1 MIFSQFSSRR
11 RVFVKRVASVS
22 SITLAVSL
30 AACGSHG
37 LSFGGSDSTGSYSR
51 QTANSAP
58 VPPEPI
64 PGYSGKRANTYG
76 ATLQPASY
84 DGGSAGSSIERT
96 SLAPVRTASSD
107 GGSAGTYM
115 GGSYAMQPLDAD
127 AVGQPARGVAGER
140 YAQASSGHYDRRA
153 SDYQPSYSDYKPY
166 RKPYRRPEPSYDTP
180 KYDSARDYVAP
191 KYDSAPDYDA
201 PKYERSGD
209 DYGGGSYLVVEGDTL
224 YGIAKRYGMTT
235 GELAGLN
242 GITGSTI
249 YAGQRLHVR
258 GAPKY
263 TAASRYDRKLP
274 RYEAEAPSRYD
285 NGYAEDERKAPPH
298 YSEPD
303 RDDDYEDAE
312 SDSYDAPK
320 RHAKRYEAPPREYGP
335 KASRYRKP
343 KGSYDSYQ
351 VRRGDTLF
359 EIARS
364 YGLSHHEL
372 ARYND
377 IPPSATLYPG
387 QRLHIPKGY
396 SFKQGPDH
404 DDEPGDSYSRR
415 DRRDYEAPAE
425 EGYSRRRVPYS
436 QNSGDGGDKR
446 KPARR
451 VARAEPAE
459 GADARV
465 INDASPRRA
474 DPASA
479 PSREPQS
486 QPILAAHSD
495 ADPQRPAGTSAASG
509 SNNCESLLA
518 NPIPRSAQTFRQ
530 PVQGLMVAKFG
541 SNEDGS
547 FNDGVDFAV
556 PKGTP
561 VKAAENGVVAYVGN
575 ELSGFGNLVLVRHA
589 DGYVTAYAHN
599 DEILVS
605 RCDVVQRGQTIAKAG
620 ATGKVTQPQLHFELR
635 KDSKAIDPLSHF
647 SRS

>member
-1 MIFSQFSSRR
+1 M
-11 RVFVKRVASVS
+11 
-22 SITLAVSL
+22 
-30 AACGSHG
+30 
-37 LSFGGSDSTGSYSR
+37 
-51 QTANSAP
+51 
-58 VPPEPI
+58 
-64 PGYSGKRANTYG
+64 
-76 ATLQPASY
+76 LQPASY
-84 DGGSAGSSIERT
+84 GGGSAGSSIERT
-96 SLAPVRTASSD
+96 SLAPVRTASSE
-107 GGSAGTYM
+107 GGNAGTYM

-127 AVGQPARGVAGER
+127 AGGQPERGAVGKR
-140 YAQASSGHYDRRA
+140 YAQASSGYYDRRA

-166 RKPYRRPEPSYDTP
+166 RKPHRRPERTYDTPRYGGTP
-180 KYDSARDYVAP
+180 KYDSAP
-191 KYDSAPDYDA
+191 KYDA
-201 PKYERSGD
+201 PKYERSAD
-209 DYGGGSYLVVEGDTL
+209 DYDGDSYLVVQGDTL
-224 YGIAKRYGMTT
+224 YGIARRFGMTT

-249 YAGQRLHVR
+249 YAGQRLQVR

-263 TAASRYDRKLP
+263 TATSRYDRKLP
-274 RYEAEAPSRYD
+274 RYEKDAPSRHD

-298 YSEPD
+298 YSGPG
-303 RDDDYEDAE
+303 RDDAYEDAE
-312 SDSYDAPK
+312 SDRYDAPARRAPK
-320 RHAKRYEAPPREYGP
+320 RHAKRYDAPPREYGP
-335 KASRYRKP
+335 EASRYRKP

-351 VRRGDTLF
+351 VRRGDTLY

-396 SFKQGPDH
+396 SYNPGPETEDA
-404 DDEPGDSYSRR
+404 PGDAYSRR
-415 DRRDYEAPAE
+415 DRRDYEPPA

-436 QNSGDGGDKR
+436 QNSDDAEDKR

-451 VARAEPAE
+451 VARVEPAD
-459 GADARV
+459 GGDGRV
-465 INDASPRRA
+465 INDASPRQA
-474 DPASA
+474 EPASA
-479 PSREPQS
+479 PSRASQP
-486 QPILAAHSD
+486 QPILAAHRD
-495 ADPQRPAGTSAASG
+495 VDPQRPDAASAG
-509 SNNCESLLA
+509 RSSNCESLLA
-518 NPIPRSAQTFRQ
+518 NPIARSAQTFRQ

-541 SNEDGS
+541 SNKDGS
-547 FNDGVDFAV
+547 FNDGVDFSV

-599 DEILVS
+599 DEVLVS
-605 RCDVVQRGQTIAKAG
+605 RCDVVKRGQIIAKAG

-635 KDSKAIDPLSHF
+635 KDSKAIDPVSHF